1 MNGRDLTLF
10 ERAPRGGAD
19 TWDLGP
25 AGQILTEELFG
36 APPAPPSGLQAVRFD
51 ADADVLV
58 MPAAAVPSGS
68 GAWTVAVWLRLS
80 ADRNVPTML
89 WSFDG
94 IFSSSWH
101 ALETD
106 SSGTSLRVY
115 ETGTTAATIATLS
128 IGVWYFVV
136 VRKTVGGTIK
146 TYIGDEAF
154 GALST
159 AAGSVT
165 NLTYAGDGY
174 VGGSAYG
181 DHLDG
186 RMWGMR
192 VWDAELS
199 DAEIDAEFA
208 SATGAAV
215 RTTNRRAEW
224 LLDDDVTP
232 GTDSSGNGRTL
243 TNTGGAWALETGP
256 TFPAGGG
263 TVTAAIAG
271 TLAGPTSNVGAN
283 QVVAGLTGTIAGP
296 TSAVGA
302 VHGVGATLAGTVPA
316 PVSAVAAAHGVA
328 VTLAG
333 TLAGPTSAV
342 DVTVNSSLVTATL
355 AGTIPGPTSA
365 VGAAHGV
372 AGSVAG
378 TLAGPTSSIA
388 AVRGAGASLAGTLAG
403 PTSSST
409 AAHGV
414 NAAAAGTIPVTS
426 SAAASHGAAGALAG
440 VLSIS
445 SSVSAAHGAS
455 AAIAG
460 VIPAPTSAIDV
471 SGVAEVL
478 ATPVVVL
485 VSAERRVLFEVP
497 DVRRLEPQ
505 GERRA
510 LYEPAEDRTL
520 NVAPERRTLW
530 ESP

>member
-1 MNGRDLTLF
+1 
-10 ERAPRGGAD
+10 
-19 TWDLGP
+19 
-25 AGQILTEELFG
+25 
-36 APPAPPSGLQAVRFD
+36 
-51 ADADVLV
+51 
-58 MPAAAVPSGS
+58 MPTAAVPAGS
-68 GAWTVAVWLRLS
+68 GAWTVAAWIRLS
-80 ADRNVPTML
+80 VDRNVPTMF

-115 ETGTTAATIATLS
+115 ETGVTRATIANLTV
-128 IGVWYFVV
+128 GVWYFVV
-136 VRKTVGGTIK
+136 VRKTAGGTIK
-146 TYIGDEAF
+146 TYLGDEAF
-154 GALST
+154 GALANASGT
-159 AAGSVT
+159 VT
-165 NLTYAGDGY
+165 NITYAGDGY

-186 RMWGMR
+186 RMWGTR
-192 VWDAELS
+192 VWDIDLT
-199 DAEIDAEFA
+199 DAEVDAEFA

-215 RTTNRRAEW
+215 RTANRRAEW
-224 LLDDDVTP
+224 LLDDDITP
-232 GTDSSGNGRTL
+232 GTDSSGNARHL
-243 TNTGGAWALETGP
+243 TNTGGAWSLEAGP
-256 TFPAGGG
+256 TFPSGGS
-263 TVTAAIAG
+263 TVTATLAGTIGLTSSVGASHGVGAALAG
-271 TLAGPTSNVGAN
+271 TLAAPTSAVGAN
-283 QVVAGLTGTIAGP
+283 QVVAGLAGTIAGP

-302 VHGVGATLAGTVPA
+302 VQGVGATLAGTVPT

-342 DVTVNSSLVTATL
+342 DVTVNSSVVTATL

-378 TLAGPTSSIA
+378 TLTGPTSSIA
-388 AVRGAGASLAGTLAG
+388 AARGAGASLAGTLAG

-414 NAAAAGTIPVTS
+414 NAAAAGTIAVTS
-426 SAAASHGAAGALAG
+426 SAAASHGASGALAG

-460 VIPAPTSAIDV
+460 VIAAPTSAIDV

-485 VSAERRVLFEVP
+485 VSAERRVLFESA
-497 DVRRLEPQ
+497 DARRLEPQ
-505 GERRA
+505 AERRA
-510 LYEPAEDRTL
+510 LYEPADDRSL
-520 NVAPERRTLW
+520 NVTPERRTLW
-530 ESP
+530 ESPP